1 MLHGFT
7 QFFQAYAA
15 DLTDFLIYVN
25 YVRRFMAVV
34 ENGTLIG

>member
-1 MLHGFT
+1 MLYGCA

-15 DLTDFLIYVN
+15 DLTDLFINVN
-25 YVRRFMAVV
+25 DVRRFMAVV